1 MVLSYGGCQ
10 GPCGDGFYG
19 EVQDYAVRLTSFWNS
34 GFQEEAEVIAFNPEG
49 LQTINLPAT
58 KLQQGV
64 ELAPLVSP
72 ALPSRNMEL
81 VEEVKVFPSPTVAGG
96 ELTIL
101 TDKGARTQV
110 QEIVLKSMVGQTL
123 ATYSTQEANRIQL
136 PANLTPGLYLLSGN
150 DAEGN
155 QAFSQ
160 GIKFWAIKLTGWLT
174 SVVTYL

>member
-1 MVLSYGGCQ
+1 
-10 GPCGDGFYG
+10 
-19 EVQDYAVRLTSFWNS
+19 
-34 GFQEEAEVIAFNPEG
+34 
-49 LQTINLPAT
+49 
-58 KLQQGV
+58 
-64 ELAPLVSP
+64 
-72 ALPSRNMEL
+72 MEL

-160 GIKFWAIKLTGWLT
+160 EIKFWAIKLTGWLT